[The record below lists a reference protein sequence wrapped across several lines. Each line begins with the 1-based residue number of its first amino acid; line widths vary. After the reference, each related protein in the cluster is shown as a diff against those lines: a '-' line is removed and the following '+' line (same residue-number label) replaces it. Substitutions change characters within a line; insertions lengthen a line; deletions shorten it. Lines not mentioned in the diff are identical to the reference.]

1 MKVTIGIPTHN
12 REMWIANAIESALGQ
27 TWPNKE
33 VIVVDDGST
42 DRTAEIC
49 ARYSDWMT
57 FVRQDHLGGNAARN
71 HILRL
76 AKGDWL
82 QYLDDDDYLLPDK
95 LEVQL
100 TSVAREKTLP
110 EVIFSR
116 QLCELWEN
124 GVAVKRWC
132 LPITETNEPLK
143 TWLRDECG
151 QIGAYLIQRKSLE
164 AIGGWDE
171 SLAAAQDMELWMRM
185 ILNNWCFHFVDA
197 ALSVWRWWSGRTIC
211 SSNLKGVQSMEAAL
225 IDRLQK
231 ELTSRGEWNDS
242 LQFLA
247 DEARFKIARGLAYT
261 CNVSEAMAYYS
272 QQFNNKLARYRY
284 AASSRTVTVLYR
296 LLGFE
301 SAFQLVRILR
311 GIKSRYRQV

>member
-1 MKVTIGIPTHN
+1 MKVTIGIPTYN

-27 TWPNKE
+27 TWPDKE

-49 ARYSDWMT
+49 ARYSDRIT

-132 LPITETNEPLK
+132 LPITEPNEPLT

-151 QIGAYLIQRKSLE
+151 QIGAYLIRRKSLE
-164 AIGGWDE
+164 DIGGWDE
-171 SLAAAQDMELWMRM
+171 SLRIAQDTELWMRM
-185 ILNNWCFHFVDA
+185 ILNNWRFHFVDA
-197 ALSVWRWWSGRTIC
+197 ALSVWRWWSAHTIC
-211 SSNLKGVQSMEAAL
+211 GGNMKDAQFTNAAL
-225 IDRLQK
+225 MDRLQK
-231 ELTSRGEWNDS
+231 ELMSRGEWNDS

-247 DEARFKIARGLAYT
+247 DERRFKIARGIAY
-261 CNVSEAMAYYS
+261 SSDLSDAKAYYS

-301 SAFQLVRILR
+301 PAFQLVRTLR
-311 GIKSRYRQV
+311 GIKSRYRPV